1 MNMIIHNLKIALRNF
16 LKYKV
21 QTLVSILALAIGMV
35 TLSVVHSALQNF
47 RLPEICNEPY
57 YDRAYTISFD
67 SIQPRQSQEDIRLNG
82 DIVRALKSNGG
93 LTCIEQGPYAPNGLA
108 TGGWAEFTLCNG
120 EKRKMQIDAIALDR
134 HYPNYAGLHSAI
146 SKEKIKVLKPH
157 EAIVSMSMARQ
168 IFGDVNPVGARLQ
181 LNHEGQNFQLTVVD
195 VYQDL
200 SNNERALRNNSL
212 FFSPCELEDMDF
224 EYYYSTCVDVVLKE
238 HATAEQLEAEANVH
252 LKALGMKAKVES
264 LKETMSGE
272 NTSMRIGVMI
282 AYLIGSLILLAA
294 VIGFLKMQTQLFW
307 MRRREISLRITNGA
321 TRRQLFSMFATE
333 VALVIGLAC
342 VVAMVMDIW
351 VYDFMVTRLADMFES
366 SMENMDKFNLNT
378 IVIAVGVLILCLA
391 VVWVILQRICKSGQG
406 LDTVMRKNHS
416 HWFRNMMLGIQIA
429 ISTFFLCTTFGFL
442 NLSDKLKEFNNIPND
457 ERVYKESL
465 YLQTHE
471 ADDQQRLRDHL
482 TKLPEVEKCIPYSR
496 GFYRVDELTENE
508 TFSKTISQYGDVT
521 FRGMITHYQTH
532 FVSDKSWLDFF
543 HVKVNW
549 KPNANRTKCVLVNEV
564 LYQKMRQQGVAPN
577 EMLTI
582 ETEGI
587 LPISG
592 TFASIPY
599 QNHDMN
605 DQYSFIVIDPRMRFD
620 SEEYILVPKS
630 GEYNAMK
637 TTVEKTIRE
646 LEPAVDKN
654 MAVNLRE
661 NLATEMG
668 TLEVLRIAITILA
681 IVSFVICLMSIFSTV
696 MLDMRGRRREVAIR
710 KVNGALM
717 PDIAKLFGRVYVV
730 IGIISIL
737 FAVILTVL
745 FHVVVLNNFFWVVTV
760 NPVLPIIS
768 GILVVVL
775 FITGIIVWQV
785 WRIMKIDPSE
795 ILVKE

>member
-1 MNMIIHNLKIALRNF
+1 MNMILHNLKIALRNF

-21 QTLVSILALAIGMV
+21 QTLVSIQALAIGMV

-47 RLPEICNEPY
+47 RLSEICNEPY

-93 LTCIEQGPYAPNGLA
+93 LNSIEMGPYAPNGMTA
-108 TGGWAEFTLCNG
+108 GGWAEFTLSNG
-120 EKRKMQIDAIALDR
+120 EKRKIQLDAIALDR
-134 HYPNYAGLHSAI
+134 HYPNYAGLRSAI
-146 SKEKIKVLKPH
+146 SEEKIKVLKPH
-157 EAIVSMSMARQ
+157 EAIVSKSMAQQ
-168 IFGDVNPVGARLQ
+168 IFGDVNPIGARLQ
-181 LNHEGQNFQLTVVD
+181 LSKEGQSYQLTVVD

-200 SNNERALRNNSL
+200 SNNERVLKNNSL

-224 EYYYSTCVDVVLKE
+224 EYYFATWVDVVLKE
-238 HATAEQLEAEANVH
+238 QATPKQLETEANAL
-252 LKALGMKAKVES
+252 LKPLGLKVKVEN

-272 NTSMRIGVMI
+272 NTSMHIGVMI

-294 VIGFLKMQTQLFW
+294 IISFLKMQTQLFW

-333 VALVIGLAC
+333 VALVVVLAC
-342 VVAMVMDIW
+342 VVAVVMDVC
-351 VYDFMVTRLADMFES
+351 VYDFLVTRLSDMFES
-366 SMENMDKFNLNT
+366 SLGDMGYFTLNT
-378 IVIAVGVLILCLA
+378 IVIAIVVLILCLA
-391 VVWVILQRICKSGQG
+391 IVWIILLRICKSEQG
-406 LDTVMRKNHS
+406 LDTVMRKKHS
-416 HWFRNMMLGIQIA
+416 HWFRNMMLGIQIV

-442 NLSDKLKEFNNIPND
+442 SLSDELKDFNNIPND
-457 ERVYKESL
+457 EQIYKESL
-465 YLQTHE
+465 YLHTHE

-482 TKLPEVEKCIPYSR
+482 TKLPEVEKYIPYSR

-508 TFSKTISQYGDVT
+508 AFSKAISQYGDVT
-521 FRGMITHYQTH
+521 FRGMITHYQIH
-532 FVSDKSWLDFF
+532 FASDVSWLDYF

-549 KPNANRTKCVLVNEV
+549 KPKANRTKCVLVNEE
-564 LYQKMRQQGVAPN
+564 LYRKMRQQRVAPS
-577 EMLTI
+577 EMLTV

-637 TTVEKTIRE
+637 TTVEKTISE
-646 LEPAVDKN
+646 LEPAVVKD
-654 MAVNLRE
+654 MAVNLRD
-661 NLATEMG
+661 NLATEIG
-668 TLEVLRIAITILA
+668 TLEVLRIAIAILA
-681 IVSFVICLMSIFSTV
+681 VVSFVICLMSIFSTV

-717 PDIAKLFGRVYVV
+717 CDIAKLFGKVYVV
-730 IGIISIL
+730 IGVISIF
-737 FAVILTVL
+737 FAIILAWL
-745 FHVVVLNNFFWVVTV
+745 FHVVVLASFFWVVTV
-760 NPVLPIIS
+760 SPVLPIIS
-768 GILVVVL
+768 GVLVVVV
-775 FITGIIVWQV
+775 FIAGIIAWQV
-785 WRIMKIDPSE
+785 NRIMKIDPSE